1 MPTIEDAKATAAVI
15 VKKLNPLSIVLFGSV
30 ARDGIGA
37 DLDLLVITDD
47 RSSTGDNPSL
57 VLQKGLKKFYRKFP
71 IDPFIIPRSL
81 LFEYYSKGSP
91 FLNLIS
97 KEGRALYM
105 RDSVKEWLHQ
115 SEDEYKMA
123 EYLSKGGYFKG
134 ACYHAQQS
142 IEKAIKTRLLQKGW
156 DLEKT
161 HNIERLLALGRD
173 FKIRFTLS
181 DEEIVFIDSIYRGR
195 YPAEA
200 GLLPLG
206 EPSKTDAE
214 KAVSLAKRILKNTRA
229 ALKK

>member
-1 MPTIEDAKATAAVI
+1 MTTIEDAKKTAAVI
-15 VKKLNPLSIVLFGSV
+15 VKKLNPHSIVLFGSV

-37 DLDLLVITDD
+37 DLDLLIITDD

-57 VLQKGLKKFYRKFP
+57 VLQKGLKKLYRKFP
-71 IDPFIIPRSL
+71 IDPFIIPKSL

-115 SEDEYKMA
+115 SEDEYKM
-123 EYLSKGGYFKG
+123 
-134 ACYHAQQS
+134 
-142 IEKAIKTRLLQKGW
+142 
-156 DLEKT
+156 
-161 HNIERLLALGRD
+161 
-173 FKIRFTLS
+173 
-181 DEEIVFIDSIYRGR
+181 
-195 YPAEA
+195 EA

-214 KAVSLAKRILKNTRA
+214 KAVGLAKRILKNTRA